1 MTALINVLKRLGR
14 ERFPGSRFTKARE
27 GCTIAEDALGRLGS
41 AFQPIVDA
49 EGNVIGHHAFLRAA
63 DPRGLELAPRQLFA
77 SLRDEASVERLDW
90 LARAL
95 HMVNYFPASK
105 DRTRLFL
112 SVDGRVIAGLADE
125 HRGCFDALLTSLDV
139 PTSRVVVSLPESTLD
154 DPVTFVRS
162 ALSYRIRGY
171 RVLSSLRPGDAHAD
185 LDHVFMADPD
195 YVAIDVAAFGMPA
208 LGGSS
213 DRLRRI
219 VQSLHA
225 RGICTVARQ
234 VATPEQAALAR
245 VAKFD
250 LLQGRYVAPP
260 APDAPA
266 GNTRRI
272 RRRSLATS

>member
-1 MTALINVLKRLGR
+1 MTTLTNVLKRLGR
-14 ERFPGSRFTKARE
+14 ERFSGSRFTKARE
-27 GCTIAEDALGRLGS
+27 GCTVAEDALGRLGS

-49 EGNVIGHHAFLRAA
+49 DGNVVGHHAFLRAVDA
-63 DPRGLELAPRQLFA
+63 RGLALAPRQLFA
-77 SLRDEASVERLDW
+77 SVRDEASVERLDSV
-90 LARAL
+90 ARAL
-95 HMVNYFPASK
+95 HMVNYFPAST

-112 SVDGRVIAGLADE
+112 CVDGRVVGASAIE

-171 RVLSSLRPGDAHAD
+171 RVLSTLRPGDAHAD

-195 YVAIDVAAFGMPA
+195 YVAIDVSAFTPVQEA
-208 LGGSS
+208 T

-225 RGICTVARQ
+225 RGIRAVARQ

-245 VAKFD
+245 DAQFA
-250 LLQGRYVAPP
+250 LLQGLYFAPP
-260 APDAPA
+260 APSAPVA
-266 GNTRRI
+266 SRNRMA
-272 RRRSLATS
+272 RRSLAPS

>member
-1 MTALINVLKRLGR
+1 MTALTHVLKRLGR
-14 ERFPGSRFTKARE
+14 ETFPGSRFTKARE
-27 GCTIAEDALGRLGS
+27 GRTIAEDVLGRLGS

-49 EGNVIGHHAFLRAA
+49 DGNVIGHHALLRAA
-63 DPRGLELAPRQLFA
+63 DARGDALAPRQLFA

-90 LARAL
+90 VARAL
-95 HMVNYFPASK
+95 HMVNYFPAST

-112 SVDGRVIAGLADE
+112 SIDGRIVGASAIE
-125 HRGCFDALLTSLDV
+125 HRECFDALLTSLDV

-171 RVLSSLRPGDAHAD
+171 RVLSTLRPGDAHAD

-195 YVAIDVAAFGMPA
+195 YVAMDVSAFGTPLPEA
-208 LGGSS
+208 SG
-213 DRLRRI
+213 DRLRKI

-225 RGICTVARQ
+225 RGIRTVARQ

-245 VAKFD
+245 DAQFT
-250 LLQGRYVAPP
+250 LRQGLYYAPP
-260 APDAPA
+260 APSAPVGHA
-266 GNTRRI
+266 KRTA
-272 RRRSLATS
+272 RRSLAPS